1 MPVLA
6 RNPKHPTAGWGDG
19 GGELLE
25 AAPGTKNPSSAL
37 YFLPKLERPHFHHGL
52 HSGQFRCTLQRPQIG
67 GEGSSISCAFPKVN
81 LLGRGATLESQGW
94 VGGRRASFRAAQ
106 AGVAPAGRLF
116 PGGAAGCCFLDV

>member
-19 GGELLE
+19 GGSSWKLPQAQKILALLCTFSPNWKDHIFTTVYTLGSSG
-25 AAPGTKNPSSAL
+25 APFKGHRL
-37 YFLPKLERPHFHHGL
+37 
-52 HSGQFRCTLQRPQIG
+52 G

-106 AGVAPAGRLF
+106 AGAAPAGRLF